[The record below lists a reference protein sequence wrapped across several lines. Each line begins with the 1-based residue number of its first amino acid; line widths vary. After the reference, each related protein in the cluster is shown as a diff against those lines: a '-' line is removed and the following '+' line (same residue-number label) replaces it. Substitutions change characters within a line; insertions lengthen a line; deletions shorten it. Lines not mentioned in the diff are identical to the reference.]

1 MGCYDRIIRTHA
13 TINSQRFGIPDNICK
28 LYQIAHDRM
37 EFKNQIKNNTSQIT
51 YKSTKQLPMHG
62 QGQGAGNGGTHW
74 MFISVP
80 MIEIVDKVAPGYTLK
95 LPKGTA
101 IWTIRMVVFVDNKR
115 HYTNTL
121 HQKFSEIVIKA
132 MEQSV
137 STWYEL
143 ILFVGEDIELS
154 KYGWYIIDWGLD
166 RNDKPHMQKINHT
179 LWITTP
185 SGNNIP
191 SQKLNPNTPS
201 TYLGVPS

>member
-1 MGCYDRIIRTHA
+1 MSAIETSTLNELIIESHRLTKHPLYIHQDDSMGCYDRIIRTHA

-121 HQKFSEIVIKA
+121 HQKFSEIV
-132 MEQSV
+132 
-137 STWYEL
+137 
-143 ILFVGEDIELS
+143 S
-154 KYGWYIIDWGLD
+154 KQW
-166 RNDKPHMQKINHT
+166 
-179 LWITTP
+179 
-185 SGNNIP
+185 NNP
-191 SQKLNPNTPS
+191 YQHGTN
-201 TYLGVPS
+201 